1 LRSFLLIKVQPGSE
15 LEIQKRLRALPEV
28 REIHLLT
35 GQFDLLVTVES
46 NETELDPRQKI
57 AELVIQEIRKE
68 GGILDTRTIIP
79 ITSQYNRPVQ
89 TGRPTVKAF
98 VFIQTEAGKWNELAS
113 KLLEVPD
120 VVGVHRLFGE
130 EDILAELDTEKS
142 LAYPPPQHIANIVQS
157 KISKLN
163 GVRHT
168 DTYVPLESIV
178 KNQ

>member
-1 LRSFLLIKVQPGSE
+1 LRSFLLIKTQPGSE

-35 GQFDLLVTVES
+35 GKFDLLATLES
-46 NETELDPRQKI
+46 LEIELDPRQKV
-57 AELVIQEIRKE
+57 AELVIQEIRRE

-79 ITSQYNRPVQ
+79 ISSQYNRPVQ

-98 VFIQTEAGKWNELAS
+98 VFVQTEAGKENQLVS
-113 KLLEVPD
+113 KLLELQD
-120 VVGVHRLFGE
+120 VVGVHLLFGKA
-130 EDILAELDTEKS
+130 DILAELVTEKS
-142 LAYPPPQHIANIVQS
+142 LAWPPPQHIASIVQS

-163 GVRHT
+163 GVRDT
-168 DTYVPLESIV
+168 DTYVPLESIM